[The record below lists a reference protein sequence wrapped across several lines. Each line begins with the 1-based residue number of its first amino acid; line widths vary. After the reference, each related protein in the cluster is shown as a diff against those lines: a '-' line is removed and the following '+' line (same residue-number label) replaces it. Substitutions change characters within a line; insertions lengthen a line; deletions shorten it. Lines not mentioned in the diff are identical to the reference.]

1 MRRSSKTSMHIVNF
15 TTPTSN
21 RKPFRY
27 TFTCSD
33 SDRSR
38 RNSPISKLVPLPV
51 FEVQKNRLRCRPFS
65 KLPSASVQAGQSPTT
80 ATATAASTRNAR
92 PCAPAAH
99 RADLRQRKWGEQ
111 HIHLVTEGRSCSLL
125 LPLLQ
130 YIALDWKNS
139 FFLSVFLILA
149 LFLSPAAESHDWR
162 QIVRGEC
169 GSVERGRRIPL
180 AATCFTLHSVDSAIR
195 DSNGSGGGRG
205 NSELRLPVT
214 AITARYLNTENVRHA
229 GSGLSKRLCASCWL
243 YCVTLAETW
252 RKGSFGPLCTTATTA
267 SGDWR

>member
-21 RKPFRY
+21 GKPFRH

-33 SDRSR
+33 NDRSR

-130 YIALDWKNS
+130 YIALDWKNWSLLS
-139 FFLSVFLILA
+139 FCVSYPGSLSFSSGRITRLTADCTGWMRVCRTRSSYSTSGNVFY
-149 LFLSPAAESHDWR
+149 
-162 QIVRGEC
+162 
-169 GSVERGRRIPL
+169 
-180 AATCFTLHSVDSAIR
+180 SAF
-195 DSNGSGGGRG
+195 
-205 NSELRLPVT
+205 
-214 AITARYLNTENVRHA
+214 
-229 GSGLSKRLCASCWL
+229 SGL
-243 YCVTLAETW
+243 
-252 RKGSFGPLCTTATTA
+252 GH
-267 SGDWR
+267 SGQ